1 MPINKDMSAV
11 PTASASE
18 GHPPTPLAMDFL
30 RPIADAWY
38 ANYLDSGLAE
48 LEFAVAG
55 TRFRASWA
63 AGCARALSYRVLDNE
78 AKIELERVKYMAAG
92 DVGQIEVGIAEEEA
106 AKWAPS
112 NPLDITAAWVFEI
125 GHAVHRTVQ
134 DAMRRAYPNAGIEV
148 KVDMRPDI
156 DGSATVDCIITLHAA
171 EAVRQGFVVRPDYDN
186 FVIVIELKSTN
197 GFAFKLA
204 ASTFKGAPQGP
215 RHSASVQGSLQATAL
230 DADLLIV
237 GVFSLEN
244 IGKDMVSTLFRDE
257 PWARFMAGWS
267 YDRETFL
274 AIAKREHRRV
284 AKVLA
289 LLNEGKLAPRVIDD
303 PELPKG
309 AAVTR
314 PTDTPKT
321 TMWQTVVDDQIT
333 NTGTTWLCAYCQW
346 RDRCISDGEGMPVV
360 IEPRRPNL
368 TIV

>member
-1 MPINKDMSAV
+1 MPINRDMSAV
-11 PTASASE
+11 PAASASE

-78 AKIELERVKYMAAG
+78 AKIAVQTSSTPTEHAVAL
-92 DVGQIEVGIAEEEA
+92 EEA
-106 AKWAPS
+106 AKWSPS

-134 DAMRRAYPNAGIEV
+134 DAMRRAYPDAGIEV

-156 DGSATVDCIITLHAA
+156 DGSATVDCIITLTKEQAA
-171 EAVRQGFVVRPDYDN
+171 GFGFDLRDGYETY
-186 FVIVIELKSTN
+186 VIVIELKSTN

-244 IGKDMVSTLFRDE
+244 IGKDMVSTVFRDE

-267 YDRETFL
+267 YDREAFL

-284 AKVLA
+284 AKVLT
-289 LLNEGKLAPRVIDD
+289 LLDEGKLAPRVVDD

-321 TMWQTVVDDQIT
+321 TMWQTVVDGEIT